1 MKQKFECKNCKAR
14 FEADDAERVI
24 CPQCHSDNVE
34 FASFHISSKWL
45 KLIAAIVVALLIVF
59 IVLYS
64 IRRCNTQTNPD
75 NEVLSQDTF
84 VYDYHEPIPPTVSV
98 SQPMCDME
106 GMYSVDVVP
115 KNVSN
120 GMKFYYVML
129 SHFDKKV
136 LQKNEDGHF
145 SNIPYCS
152 EDGHSYDF
160 AIMDSKVDTLLC
172 VPVQQTGFVK
182 QVVIESSKKMTS
194 EQLQKLIDTQSETL
208 NGVGEN
214 DYLAPDYKLEFSG
227 LKSGANKPESWAEVF
242 EMIEFEIWK
251 SVRVSKLS
259 YDEKNRINVVTL
271 KVIMP

>member
-84 VYDYHEPIPPTVSV
+84 VYDYHEPIPPTVSE

-152 EDGHSYDF
+152 EDGHDE
-160 AIMDSKVDTLLC
+160 L
-172 VPVQQTGFVK
+172 
-182 QVVIESSKKMTS
+182 
-194 EQLQKLIDTQSETL
+194 
-208 NGVGEN
+208 
-214 DYLAPDYKLEFSG
+214 FSIIV
-227 LKSGANKPESWAEVF
+227 AE
-242 EMIEFEIWK
+242 
-251 SVRVSKLS
+251 
-259 YDEKNRINVVTL
+259 
-271 KVIMP
+271 

>member
-1 MKQKFECKNCKAR
+1 MKKKFECQDCNAR

-34 FASFHISSKWL
+34 FAGSHFSVKWL
-45 KLIAAIVVALLIVF
+45 KLFVAIVIILLIIFVG
-59 IVLYS
+59 LYS
-64 IRRCNTQTNPD
+64 IRHCSNLANTN

-84 VYDYHEPIPPTVSV
+84 IYDYHERIPPTVRV
-98 SQPMCDME
+98 SQPMCNKE

-115 KNVSN
+115 MNVSN
-120 GMKFYYVML
+120 GMRFYYVMF

-160 AIMDSKVDTLLC
+160 AIMDSNVDTLLC
-172 VPVQQTGFVK
+172 VPVQQTGFVR
-182 QVVIESSKKMTS
+182 QVVIESSKKMTL
-194 EQLQKLIDTQSETL
+194 EQLQELIDTKSETL
-208 NGVGEN
+208 NGVGES
-214 DYLAPDYKLEFSG
+214 DYLAPDYKLEFLG
-227 LKSGANKPESWAEVF
+227 LKSGSNKPESWAEVF
-242 EMIEFEIWK
+242 EMLEFEIWK
-251 SVRVSKLS
+251 NVRVSKLS
-259 YDEKNRINVVTL
+259 YDEKNRINLVTL